1 MQDRENGSLGNVGE
15 EIVFWKNV
23 GERDWKVGNVGEE
36 IGVWGIQE
44 REIEGWIVCEM
55 LRRGSGV
62 HERWEGMG

>member
-1 MQDRENGSLGNVGE
+1 MV
-15 EIVFWKNV
+15 I
-23 GERDWKVGNVGEE
+23 GERLDGGNVGEE

>member
-1 MQDRENGSLGNVGE
+1 MGNVGE

-44 REIEGWIVCEM
+44 RERLKG
-55 LRRGSGV
+55 G
-62 HERWEGMG
+62 